1 MMNNAVLESKSSLQR
16 KRSYAIKK
24 LPSLTRSISIHSEK
38 QLPLLFDVN
47 DIEII
52 EEIGQGAFGKIHKVH
67 HKNFQEDLV
76 IKGVLNN
83 AGECEAYLLKEVSLL
98 QRLKHP
104 NLLCSF
110 GVLVMDHQL
119 WLVTEFV
126 CAGSLH
132 DYVLVRPHRFLSW
145 QTRISFAADIASAM
159 NGSVVV
165 ADLGLALL
173 TRPPEAT
180 HEARDA
186 HGFSRNP
193 TLNCRIGARCFFSGS
208 PIKEISSDED
218 AQPEYEIH
226 PSLSAPCQRRNK
238 RKYQVLGSPFWM
250 APEMFS
256 SKPYDESVDIYSFG
270 VILCQL
276 IGRVDADP
284 DVLERRSSTL
294 SIDTDKFL
302 KTHVPED
309 APRELVELAIAC
321 TRLESDSRPS
331 FSVCHS
337 WLQGNCL
344 QRVGMEEP
352 VK

>member
-1 MMNNAVLESKSSLQR
+1 MNNALLESRSLLER

-24 LPSLTRSISIHSEK
+24 LPSLGRSISIHSEK
-38 QLPLLFDVN
+38 QLPLLFDAK

-52 EEIGQGAFGKIHKVH
+52 EELGQGAFGKIYKVH

-76 IKGVLNN
+76 IKGVLTN
-83 AGECEAYLLKEVSLL
+83 AGDCETYLLKEVSLL

-104 NLLCSF
+104 NLLYSF

-132 DYVLVRPHRFLSW
+132 DFLIVRPHRFISW
-145 QTRISFAADIASAM
+145 KTRVSFAADIASAM
-159 NGSVVV
+159 SYLHEQGVVHRDLTSHNCLVRSNGSVVV

-173 TRPPEAT
+173 TRPPEVV
-180 HEARDA
+180 HEAHDT
-186 HGFSRNP
+186 HGFIKTTTP
-193 TLNCRIGARCFFSGS
+193 NCRCIGERRFFSECA
-208 PIKEISSDED
+208 IKEISSDED
-218 AQPEYEIH
+218 IQPEYQVH
-226 PSLSAPCQRRNK
+226 PSLSPRCQRRNK
-238 RKYQVLGSPFWM
+238 RNYQVLGSPFWM

-256 SKPYDESVDIYSFG
+256 LKPYDESVDIYSFG

-284 DVLERRSSTL
+284 DVLERCSSTL
-294 SIDTDKFL
+294 SIDVDKFL

-321 TRLESDSRPS
+321 TRLESDSR
-331 FSVCHS
+331 
-337 WLQGNCL
+337 
-344 QRVGMEEP
+344 
-352 VK
+352 

>member
-52 EEIGQGAFGKIHKVH
+52 EEIGQGAFGKIHKV
-67 HKNFQEDLV
+67 
-76 IKGVLNN
+76 
-83 AGECEAYLLKEVSLL
+83 SLL

-159 NGSVVV
+159 VMFRNALFFLHVMQSYLHEQGVVHRDLTSHNCLVRSNGSVVV

-321 TRLESDSRPS
+321 TRLESDSR
-331 FSVCHS
+331 
-337 WLQGNCL
+337 
-344 QRVGMEEP
+344 
-352 VK
+352 